1 MGPGGAGGDKGED
14 LTGKVLHWDGNLLQ
28 WQTRT
33 KTVIGAKAAWRHT
46 APLTET
52 GAKERPVARQGVT
65 ANELETEQEKWDE
78 KDAKALSIIQERVGP
93 TVWHV
98 LQQATTSRDA
108 WERIEIKFKTM
119 AEAQRE
125 SLVAQIKA
133 VEHKNSVTIA
143 ITIPK
148 FVCFRT
154 FTPSHLY

>member
-78 KDAKALSIIQERVGP
+78 KDAKALSIIQERHWGKLHRYIAPMYPDV
-93 TVWHV
+93 
-98 LQQATTSRDA
+98 SRC
-108 WERIEIKFKTM
+108 
-119 AEAQRE
+119 
-125 SLVAQIKA
+125 
-133 VEHKNSVTIA
+133 
-143 ITIPK
+143 IPMY
-148 FVCFRT
+148 FFR
-154 FTPSHLY
+154 FWRKKK